1 MSALL
6 IDKTHWML
14 LVYNPSSEE
23 NLRRSIYCYILNCSL
38 INYTLMSEKQL
49 TINKCY
55 VYVSFYVHIN
65 RVNFKNIITKKALH
79 EDVKMNKNAL

>member
-1 MSALL
+1 
-6 IDKTHWML
+6 
-14 LVYNPSSEE
+14 
-23 NLRRSIYCYILNCSL
+23 
-38 INYTLMSEKQL
+38 MSEKQL